1 MTREEEREGG
11 GFWRIW
17 WICHYCDCARCQFNQ
32 TRNFSSL
39 VFLNIHSGIWNG
51 KNGIMVIPCP
61 NITTI
66 HRLPQN
72 VQMQRTESVNLSQ
85 IDGTLICDK
94 LWCIRDCKLTYWNS
108 PMSLSFTYNRN
119 CSIRRASYSCPS
131 IRSCVVIMRSSSL
144 CKVFV
149 ATAVVF
155 CKHDDV
161 SFYLVDIGQESLFF
175 NID

>member
-39 VFLNIHSGIWNG
+39 VFLNIHSG

-94 LWCIRDCKLTYWNS
+94 LWCIRDCKQTYWNS

-119 CSIRRASYSCPS
+119 CSLRRLLNFVHPFGHMLLLCEAAVFAKFLSRQRWSFANMMMFLS
-131 IRSCVVIMRSSSL
+131 I
-144 CKVFV
+144 
-149 ATAVVF
+149 
-155 CKHDDV
+155 
-161 SFYLVDIGQESLFF
+161 
-175 NID
+175 